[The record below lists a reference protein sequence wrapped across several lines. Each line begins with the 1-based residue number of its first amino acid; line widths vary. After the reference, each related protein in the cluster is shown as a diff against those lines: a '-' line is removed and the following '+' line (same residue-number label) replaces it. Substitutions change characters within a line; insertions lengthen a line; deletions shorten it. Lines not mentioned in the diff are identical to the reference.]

1 MATSRRPGT
10 LIALIVA
17 LATTSL
23 ALVASPASAATTQ
36 TTTTLYAPN
45 LIQAGVPTTLIAQVS
60 QDPSAGAPT
69 GTVTFSTGY
78 GATLATVTV
87 AAITG
92 GASQATYAWT
102 PPATFTVPL
111 VATYTPTGTASA
123 ASTSNT
129 QSPEITTAP
138 VPVALR
144 FAPTLT
150 AGPAY
155 LDGVLGYGF
164 GAGTVSFLVD
174 GKGWT
179 GSVPTVNGVGTVIWQ
194 ATAGVHTITVQYS
207 SYATGPSG
215 VSLQSG
221 TSTQVVKVLP

>member
-1 MATSRRPGT
+1 MATSRRAHRLVG
-10 LIALIVA
+10 LVAA
-17 LATTSL
+17 LATASL
-23 ALVASPASAATTQ
+23 ALVAGPASAATS

-60 QDPSAGAPT
+60 QDAAAGAPT

-78 GATLATVTV
+78 GTALGTATLTALS
-87 AAITG
+87 G
-92 GASQATYAWT
+92 GVSQATYAWT
-102 PPATFTVPL
+102 PPVAFSVPV
-111 VATYTPTGTASA
+111 VATYTPSGTTSA

-144 FAPTLT
+144 FAPTLQ
-150 AGPAY
+150 AGATY

-164 GAGTVSFLVD
+164 GPGSVSFLVD

-179 GSVPTVNGVGTVIWQ
+179 GSVQTVGGVGTVVWQ
-194 ATAGVHTITVQYS
+194 ATPGVHTITVMYS
-207 SYATGPSG
+207 SNATNPAGISAQNG
-215 VSLQSG
+215 Y
-221 TSTQVVKVLP
+221 STQIVKVLP